1 MEEDK
6 VYVPV
11 TVGIKKVMITVYG
24 LVVMAGTFINIMN
37 QDGLQSWLS
46 LIGFSS
52 LYIIACCI
60 IYGAIKS
67 QRIILTSNG
76 FVLKQLGMIRH
87 QINYSDIYEVKKG
100 KMSGSPIMKIEA
112 DIKRNKKTYPVPFLP
127 FETDWNEILDY
138 LESRCGRKVIG
149 EMTLKREP
157 GEIRT
162 WVNS

>member
-24 LVVMAGTFINIMN
+24 LVILAGTFINIMN
-37 QDGLQSWLS
+37 HDGLQKWLS

-52 LYIIACCI
+52 LYIIACAI
-60 IYGAIKS
+60 IYAAIKS
-67 QRIILTSNG
+67 QRIILTKKG
-76 FVLKQLGMIRH
+76 FILKQLGMTRH
-87 QINYSDIYEVKKG
+87 SISYSDIYEVKKG

-112 DIKRNKKTYPVPFLP
+112 NHKGNKKTYPVPFLP
-127 FETDWNEILDY
+127 FEKDWNEILDH
-138 LESRCGRKVIG
+138 LESGCRRKVIG

-157 GEIRT
+157 GELRT
-162 WVNS
+162 WVNY